1 MSEVTEKVE
10 VEGGTVEVKE
20 EQQDLTPATQQNP
33 LELHATYFTLYW
45 PKFCQLVMK
54 LSNKQLRRVLM
65 AIVEHPLN
73 EKPFHFTTQQEKD
86 AFSIGVQL
94 AQSNA
99 LMQMVTLTNS
109 KEFEQSTLEEVPSN
123 EENTSSGENLPK

>member
-20 EQQDLTPATQQNP
+20 KQQDLTPATQQNP

-65 AIVEHPLN
+65 AVVEHPLN

-86 AFSIGVQL
+86 AFAIGVQL

-99 LMQMVTLTNS
+99 LMQMVTLTTAN
-109 KEFEQSTLEEVPSN
+109 EFNESSLGGEVPPTQDTN
-123 EENTSSGENLPK
+123 NQEPTKE